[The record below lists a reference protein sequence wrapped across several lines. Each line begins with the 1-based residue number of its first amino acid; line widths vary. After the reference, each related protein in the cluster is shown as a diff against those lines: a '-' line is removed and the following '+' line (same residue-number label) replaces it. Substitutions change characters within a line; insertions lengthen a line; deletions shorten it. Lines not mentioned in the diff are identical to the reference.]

1 MHSKSGRKSISRP
14 PDFNNH
20 LKLKGCGL
28 INCRS
33 CLGVRNPIREE
44 IQQILTHR
52 FRGDSSDSRS
62 DPEPPALHKDFSK

>member
-1 MHSKSGRKSISRP
+1 MHSKSGRKSMAWS

-44 IQQILTHR
+44 IQQIIMNR
-52 FRGDSSDSRS
+52 FKCDSGPDSKPS
-62 DPEPPALHKDFSK
+62 ASHKDFSE